1 MPCAIK
7 HWQECISPVD
17 GQYCKQ
23 RKINGQHCK
32 QRMFDVQYCKQRK
45 INGQYCKQRMF
56 DVQYCELDSLIV
68 TCWYMCLYSSFYGMN
83 LSILCC

>member
-1 MPCAIK
+1 MNQSKLRFLRYEPINIMLFTVWTHQYYVVYRQSK
-7 HWQECISPVD
+7 LD

-23 RKINGQHCK
+23 RK
-32 QRMFDVQYCKQRK
+32 FDGQYCKQRK

-68 TCWYMCLYSSFYGMN
+68 TC
-83 LSILCC
+83 